1 MEKHSFQNKIGEQLK
16 EAKTL
21 AEEMSKI
28 LQRQNPMQKE
38 QTGGSQQRQVYI
50 QKKKGQ
56 ESGITN
62 YQ

>member
-1 MEKHSFQNKIGEQLK
+1 
-16 EAKTL
+16 
-21 AEEMSKI
+21 
-28 LQRQNPMQKE
+28 MQKE
-38 QTGGSQQRQVYI
+38 QTGGSQQRQVYR